1 MKLTPYR
8 VECAKLKK
16 VLRVAVLADV
26 HADFDKPILPL
37 LREAAPDLILIPGD
51 LTERR
56 EILSGV
62 FTTETPTAARPLSRS
77 RRIISASCHPAGFCP

>member
-56 EILSGV
+56 EILSGG
-62 FTTETPTAARPLSRS
+62 AASLRFLSACRELAPVVY
-77 RRIISASCHPAGFCP
+77 ASGNHEVGCFHH